1 MKKISFLLVAFA
13 TMLLMSCSKGTPE
26 EQVIKLTKNTT
37 EQVQKANSFEEMF
50 SIVSDW
56 QKEALSI
63 AEKIEL
69 DERGEIKDKEA
80 VKELIEVQ
88 DELYQSIK
96 KRGKELNL
104 SDAQI
109 WDVSSLVES

>member
-1 MKKISFLLVAFA
+1 MKKNFALLVAFV

-63 AEKIEL
+63 AEKIEKNENGDFKDAEML
-69 DERGEIKDKEA
+69 KEIID
-80 VKELIEVQ
+80 VQVELEQ
-88 DELYQSIK
+88 TIK

-104 SDAQI
+104 SEDQI
-109 WDVSSLVES
+109 WDVSFLVGS

>member
-1 MKKISFLLVAFA
+1 MKKITFVLLVFA
-13 TMLLMSCSKGTPE
+13 TMIFVSCSKGTPE

-63 AEKIEL
+63 AEKIEKNENGDFKDAEML
-69 DERGEIKDKEA
+69 KEIID
-80 VKELIEVQ
+80 VQVELEQ
-88 DELYQSIK
+88 AIK

-104 SDAQI
+104 SEDQI
-109 WDVSSLVES
+109 WDVSSLVGS